1 MRVIFL
7 TASPKR
13 RGGASRYFASLL
25 RLFLP
30 GAQKTILP
38 LRNRGDFSKALSALE
53 DIDALCLCF
62 PLYVDALPSHLIEF
76 LALAEAHCREHACH
90 FRVYALGN
98 NGFIEGRQNRP
109 RATHAARLVRAG
121 KSALWRRHRHRRRRH
136 AARVGHRLSHFAPA
150 QPRANR
156 ARPVRRG
163 WKRA

>member
-76 LALAEAHCREHACH
+76 LALAEALPGTRLP
-90 FRVYALGN
+90 F
-98 NGFIEGRQNRP
+98 P
-109 RATHAARLVRAG
+109 RVRA
-121 KSALWRRHRHRRRRH
+121 RQQ
-136 AARVGHRLSHFAPA
+136 RLY
-150 QPRANR
+150 
-156 ARPVRRG
+156 
-163 WKRA
+163 